1 MPNTYWKTI
10 ERRIARLFG
19 TRRIGTREGG
29 PAPDFENSWVV
40 GEVVCH
46 PIPEWILEELA
57 QAERRV
63 TDRTKLRLLVIHEKG
78 QDLDKA
84 LVVMKLGQF
93 KDWFLGNGDSQDQ
106 GKAEIV
112 NPEGN

>member
-1 MPNTYWKTI
+1 MPDRYWKAI
-10 ERRIARLFG
+10 ERRVARLFD

-29 PAPDFENSWVV
+29 PAPDWENDWTV

-46 PIPEWILEELA
+46 PIPEWILKELA

-63 TDRTKLRLLVIHEKG
+63 TDRPKLRLLVIHEKG

-93 KDWFLGNGDSQDQ
+93 MDWFLADESH
-106 GKAEIV
+106 AEI
-112 NPEGN
+112 EAE